1 MIEVRDKVEHL
12 LSKDWL
18 VVLEVN
24 GDRLLC
30 RDKKLTTVEVYD
42 WEVKIVG
49 KTRI

>member
-18 VVLEVN
+18 VVLEVK
-24 GDRLLC
+24 DDKLVC
-30 RDKKLTTVEVYD
+30 RDKRLSIVEVYD
-42 WEVKIVG
+42 WEVKVVT